1 MKTAMQ
7 MVQDC
12 EALQELE
19 HLTADN
25 WHDMA
30 EADACLVA
38 APYGLGQTTR
48 GPSVRGT
55 SKGGAAPPD
64 VRPLVSRLHAG
75 RHDTGGAIMRLGPPI
90 RDSVPPKP
98 DWLPVPGRPHW
109 FRSTDGRN
117 RWMYAPPLSPTR

>member
-38 APYGLGQTTR
+38 AR
-48 GPSVRGT
+48 MASVKPLEDPACAELAR
-55 SKGGAAPPD
+55 AAQ
-64 VRPLVSRLHAG
+64 RLL
-75 RHDTGGAIMRLGPPI
+75 M
-90 RDSVPPKP
+90 
-98 DWLPVPGRPHW
+98 
-109 FRSTDGRN
+109 
-117 RWMYAPPLSPTR
+117 

>member
-75 RHDTGGAIMRLGPPI
+75 RHDTGGAVMTLGPPI
-90 RDSVPPKP
+90 R
-98 DWLPVPGRPHW
+98 GRCHQ
-109 FRSTDGRN
+109 
-117 RWMYAPPLSPTR
+117 SPTGCRCQDALTGSEALAARTGRCMRLP